1 MVDNRSRS
9 VAQGQHARKRGNFV
23 AEQQR
28 VVGIDLG
35 TTNSL
40 IAFMQG
46 DAPIVIPG
54 EDGSPIVPSVVA
66 FDQETASGFSVGN
79 AARGVLLT
87 HSANAVYSVKRL
99 MGRDLTDIQDELKLF
114 PFQLAEGLQ
123 PGEVLK
129 LNIGGLTLT
138 PPEVSAYILL
148 QLKRNAERFFG
159 VEVTKAVITVP
170 AYFNDA
176 QRQATKD
183 AGRIAGLD
191 VLRLVNEPTA
201 AALAYGLDKNPDGSA
216 KDGIIAVY
224 DFGGGTFDIS
234 ILKLHEGIF
243 EVIAT
248 GGDTHLGGDDID
260 NLLTAVALDD
270 IRGDLGLD
278 ISTNPEVV
286 QQLRKAVIEAK
297 IALSDAESTR
307 ILLEIPAGTGKSQ
320 IPSGDDNKELN
331 TKAGAPPLSAV
342 ERVDSEMWEGKNSGP
357 TQPTH
362 YAREITRAQYEQLI
376 APIIAR
382 TAAPVKQALRDAGF
396 TAADIDEVVMVG
408 GSTRI
413 PAVRKL
419 VTELFDLEARG
430 RKLHT
435 ELNPDEVVALG
446 AAVQA
451 QILSGEYS
459 SATDDLLLLDV
470 TPLSLGI
477 EALGGVVAKIIQRNS
492 TIPASATEHF
502 TTGVDGQTNV
512 AIHVLQG
519 ERELAKDCRS
529 LARFDLKGIPPM
541 VAGLPRIEVKFL
553 IDANGILHVS
563 AREQRSGQE
572 AAVEVKPTYGLT
584 DEQVEAM
591 ILESFDNAE
600 EDITA
605 RQVIE
610 AKNEAETI
618 MTAVEKGEKTP
629 AWQQLTF
636 DEHAAIKAAAS
647 ELKQA
652 VIGGDYK
659 VIRKGIDQL
668 DKKTR
673 RFAEIMMDSA
683 VTGALG
689 GKTMAAA
696 GADLAASQQGAAPS
710 APHAFAKAEVSEAT
724 PAPDPFADAE
734 ADLETPG
741 ESTED

>member
-1 MVDNRSRS
+1 VPEPQSRPT
-9 VAQGQHARKRGNFV
+9 AP
-23 AEQQR
+23 

-46 DAPIVIPG
+46 STPTVIPG

-66 FDQETASGFSVGN
+66 FDQETAQGFLVGN
-79 AARGVLLT
+79 AARAILLT
-87 HSANAVYSVKRL
+87 NSASAVYSIKRL
-99 MGRDLTDIQDELKLF
+99 MGRDLTDVEPELALF
-114 PFQLAEGLQ
+114 PFHLAQGLQ
-123 PGEVLK
+123 PNEVLK
-129 LNIGGLTLT
+129 LSVGGLILT
-138 PPEVSAYILL
+138 PPEISAYILL

-159 VEVTKAVITVP
+159 TPITKAVITVP

-201 AALAYGLDKNPDGSA
+201 AALAYGLDKQN
-216 KDGIIAVY
+216 DGIIAVY

-270 IRGDLGLD
+270 IRGDLALD
-278 ISTNPEVV
+278 VSTNPEVI
-286 QQLRKAVIEAK
+286 QQLRKALIDAK
-297 IALSDAESTR
+297 IALSTADT
-307 ILLEIPAGTGKSQ
+307 
-320 IPSGDDNKELN
+320 
-331 TKAGAPPLSAV
+331 
-342 ERVDSEMWEGKNSGP
+342 
-357 TQPTH
+357 TH
-362 YAREITRAQYEQLI
+362 LDLTLPRGQRYAREITRPQFESLI
-376 APIIAR
+376 APVIAR
-382 TAAPVKQALRDAGF
+382 TSAPVKQALKDANLEP
-396 TAADIDEVVMVG
+396 AQIDEVVMVG

-413 PAVRKL
+413 PAVRTL
-419 VTELFDLEARG
+419 VTQLFDLESRG

-451 QILSGEYS
+451 QILSGQENT
-459 SATDDLLLLDV
+459 ATNDLLLLDV

-529 LARFDLKGIPPM
+529 LARFDLKNIPPM

-563 AREQRSGQE
+563 AREQRSGQ
-572 AAVEVKPTYGLT
+572 AAEVEVKPTYGLT
-584 DEQVEAM
+584 DEQVETM
-591 ILESFDNAE
+591 ILDSFDYAE

-610 AKNEAETI
+610 ATNEANTI
-618 MTAVEKGEKTP
+618 LEAVTKGEKSP
-629 AWQQLTF
+629 AWQQLSPI
-636 DEHAAIKAAAS
+636 EHEDIKAATLNLKAS
-647 ELKQA
+647 IA
-652 VIGGDYK
+652 GGDYK
-659 VIRKGIDQL
+659 VIRAAIEQL
-668 DKKTR
+668 DKRTR

-689 GKTMAAA
+689 GKTMSAASEGIAA
-696 GADLAASQQGAAPS
+696 GLAAPTSS
-710 APHAFAKAEVSEAT
+710 PHAFAKAEVNDSTPPNLIQIDQAT
-724 PAPDPFADAE
+724 P
-734 ADLETPG
+734 ETPG
-741 ESTED
+741 ESSED